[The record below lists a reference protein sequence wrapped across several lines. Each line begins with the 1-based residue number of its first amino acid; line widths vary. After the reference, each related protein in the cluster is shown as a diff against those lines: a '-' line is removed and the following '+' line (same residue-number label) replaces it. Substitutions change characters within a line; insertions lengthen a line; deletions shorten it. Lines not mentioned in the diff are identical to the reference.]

1 MLSENDFRMIQ
12 EALANPPVPK
22 ERVKELLCQ
31 AEELKGLSFLEAGE
45 LLNIRDDE
53 QLESIVA
60 AAGRVKEMIYGKR
73 VVLFAPLYL
82 SNECTNNCLYCGFR
96 KENAVL
102 SRLTLSSAE
111 AVDQAR
117 LIASMGHKRI
127 LLVCGEKPA
136 LNGIAYVVEAI
147 RGIYE
152 NVDIRRINVNVAP
165 QSTEGFKLLKEA
177 GIGTYQLFQE
187 TYHPGKYSY
196 YHPSGAKADYRWR
209 ITAFERA
216 LEAGIDDYGM
226 GVLFGLYD
234 YRFEV
239 MALIKHAQ
247 KLEQRWGV
255 GPHTVSVPRLK
266 KAAGATVYNTGFL
279 LSDQQLSLVTAVLRL
294 ALPYT
299 GLILS
304 TREPGKLRDYLLK
317 IGISQI
323 SAGSSAAPGGYSA
336 KESAGTQ
343 FYLEDNRTLDEVVR
357 DICEA
362 GYLPSFCTAC
372 YRRERTGERFMA
384 LAKAGEIK
392 ELCQPNAL
400 LTFKEF
406 LLDFASSQT
415 QQVGEKTIT
424 NFVESVAAVRE
435 KTNLAKKLAAIDKGM
450 RDVYY

>member
-1 MLSENDFRMIQ
+1 MLSEKDFGIIS
-12 EALANPPVPK
+12 EALVKPPASR
-22 ERVKELLCQ
+22 ERIRELLQ
-31 AEELKGLSFLEAGE
+31 KAEELKGLSFLEAGE
-45 LLNIRDDE
+45 LLNAGDSELLDE
-53 QLESIVA
+53 IFA

-96 KENAVL
+96 KDNRDL
-102 SRLTLSSAE
+102 SRRTLSPGE
-111 AVDQAR
+111 AVEQAR
-117 LIASMGHKRI
+117 LISGMGHKRI

-136 LNGIAYVVEAI
+136 LNGISYLVKIIKE
-147 RGIYE
+147 IYE
-152 NVDIRRINVNVAP
+152 NADIRRINVNIAP
-165 QSTEGFKLLKEA
+165 QSTGDFKLLKEA

-187 TYHPGKYSY
+187 TYHPEKYSF
-196 YHPSGAKADYRWR
+196 YHPMGAKADYQWR
-209 ITAFERA
+209 ITAFQRA

-239 MALIKHAQ
+239 MALICHAE
-247 KLEQRWGV
+247 KLERLWGV

-266 KAAGATVYNTGFL
+266 KAPGATIYNTGFL
-279 LSDQQLSLVTAVLRL
+279 ISDRQLTLVTAVLRL

-304 TREPGKLRDYLLK
+304 TREPGALRDYLLK
-317 IGISQI
+317 IGVSQI
-323 SAGSSAAPGGYSA
+323 SAGSSTAPGGYGA
-336 KESAGTQ
+336 EESAGTQ

-357 DICEA
+357 DICRA

-384 LAKAGEIK
+384 LAKGGEIK

-406 LLDFASSQT
+406 LLDFASDQT
-415 QQVGEKTIT
+415 KQEGEKTVHRFLQSADVNRLKNNLLSRLNEI
-424 NFVESVAAVRE
+424 E
-435 KTNLAKKLAAIDKGM
+435 KGL